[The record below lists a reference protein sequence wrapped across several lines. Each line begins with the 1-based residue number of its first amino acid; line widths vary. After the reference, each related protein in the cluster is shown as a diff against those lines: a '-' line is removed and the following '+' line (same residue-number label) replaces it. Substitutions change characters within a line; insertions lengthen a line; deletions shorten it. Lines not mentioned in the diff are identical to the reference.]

1 MQIVSAVTLTPG
13 LISTLQYE
21 KPDSQDYKD
30 VVREFVFECG
40 RGENGDEATEEEENR
55 ALETAILEMSKEA
68 GSQRPEALKFMFPK
82 AYLDDAV
89 NYHGKHA
96 EGVDMRQFRNTLPF
110 SKVARN
116 GEVRYNRW
124 LKFNMTISGQIL

>member
-1 MQIVSAVTLTPG
+1 MSAVTLTPG
-13 LISTLQYE
+13 LVPTLEYE
-21 KPDSQDYKD
+21 KPDSQDYKE

-40 RGENGDEATEEEENR
+40 RGENGEATEEEENR

-96 EGVDMRQFRNTLPF
+96 EGVDMSKFRNSLPF
-110 SKVARN
+110 TKVARN
-116 GEVRYNRW
+116 GEVRYKRR
-124 LKFNMTISGQIL
+124 LKYGIQISVMRHLKKF